1 MSNGLQK
8 LTQSELDEIIRKHLK
23 FISGIRGGA
32 RAIIKFKD
40 ISGLTFRKA
49 DLSQSDFTGSVL
61 VGCDMSYGNFKGV
74 SFFACDLR
82 GANLEH
88 ACFARADLRGAT
100 VVGAKLTGADFQKAD
115 LREGIILNR
124 VGTDN
129 AGLADSY
136 YGESKKAKTIFAGA
150 RLAETNMSGAMGRD
164 TDFTDADLTGVII
177 KDADFSNAN
186 FHGANLTGAD
196 FTGSDLKNANLKS
209 SVISGTIMTDTK
221 TEGMDTTDAISEEK
235 MGAKLESLGKT
246 LPQLLEEHT
255 SWITS
260 AGRKGARLDLS
271 GFDLRH
277 ILDLRAYS
285 LTAVKAIGAMFI
297 NQNLEGINA
306 QSASFDRADFR
317 DSVMKKVDMRGSSL
331 KNAMMTRV
339 NMVGAN
345 FSPLLFKNPDGT
357 NRLQRVNL
365 TGANLRYAI
374 MTDANLSDCILNGVD
389 LSYAVLHGVDLRRA
403 DLTGAILDNAD
414 FHGAILTDV
423 ISDKPING

>member
-8 LTQSELDEIIRKHLK
+8 LTQSELDDIIRKHLK

-40 ISGLTFRKA
+40 ISGLNFRKA

-61 VGCDMSYGNFKGV
+61 LGCDMSYGNFKGV

-88 ACFARADLRGAT
+88 SCFARSDLRGAT
-100 VVGAKLTGADFQKAD
+100 VVGARLTGADFQKAD

-129 AGLADSY
+129 ATLADSY

-164 TDFTDADLTGVII
+164 ADFTDADLTGVII

-186 FHGANLTGAD
+186 FTGANLTGAD
-196 FTGSDLKNANLKS
+196 FTGSDLKNANMKS
-209 SVISGTIMTDTK
+209 SVISGTLLSEAKTDGTD
-221 TEGMDTTDAISEEK
+221 MTDAISEEK

-246 LPQLLEEHT
+246 LTQLLEEHT
-255 SWITS
+255 TWITT
-260 AGRKGARLDLS
+260 AGRKGNRLDLS

-297 NQNLEGINA
+297 NQNLEGIQA

-317 DSVMKKVDMRGSSL
+317 DSKMKNADLRGSSL
-331 KNAMMTRV
+331 KNSMLTRV
-339 NMVGAN
+339 NLVGAN
-345 FSPLLFKNPDGT
+345 FSPLLFKNADGS

-374 MTDANLSDCILNGVD
+374 ITEANFSDCILNGAD
-389 LSYAVLHGVDLRRA
+389 LSYAVLHGCDLRRA

-414 FHGAILTDV
+414 FHGAKLEDV
-423 ISDKPING
+423 IADKPING